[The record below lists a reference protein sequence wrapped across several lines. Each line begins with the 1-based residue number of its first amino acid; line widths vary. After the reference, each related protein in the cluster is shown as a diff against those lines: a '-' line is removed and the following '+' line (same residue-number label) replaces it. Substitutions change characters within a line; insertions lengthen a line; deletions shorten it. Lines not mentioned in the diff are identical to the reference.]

1 MKREIS
7 VMGIQIGMTEDKHDN
22 LRRALALIE
31 EGFERYK
38 KIDVI
43 CLPELLLFQSDKK
56 KRIAA
61 ILAKCWIQSF
71 LMSFPNVQ
79 KASCEYHHRKLS
91 P

>member
-43 CLPELLLFQSDKK
+43 YLPELFTIPIRQKENRSYIGEVLDSEFFNEFSKC
-56 KRIAA
+56 
-61 ILAKCWIQSF
+61 AKSI
-71 LMSFPNVQ
+71 M
-79 KASCEYHHRKLS
+79 
-91 P
+91 

>member
-43 CLPELLLFQSDKK
+43 
-56 KRIAA
+56 
-61 ILAKCWIQSF
+61 
-71 LMSFPNVQ
+71 
-79 KASCEYHHRKLS
+79 LS
-91 P
+91 LIHIS

>member
-43 CLPELLLFQSDKK
+43 CLPEL
-56 KRIAA
+56 
-61 ILAKCWIQSF
+61 
-71 LMSFPNVQ
+71 
-79 KASCEYHHRKLS
+79 Y
-91 P
+91 